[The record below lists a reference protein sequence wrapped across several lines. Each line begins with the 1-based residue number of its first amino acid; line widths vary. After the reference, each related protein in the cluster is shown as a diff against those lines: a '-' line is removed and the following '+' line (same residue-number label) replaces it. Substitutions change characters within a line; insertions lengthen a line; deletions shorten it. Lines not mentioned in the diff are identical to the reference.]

1 MNIYKKI
8 QEYFRQKTPEQ
19 VFSFCLFVGCFI
31 LMLFCAI
38 VRLCGGLWFTADTS
52 QIEEPSKL
60 LQDIIMGAL
69 MVFEATFVYKILCR
83 TNWIWCIL
91 IAIGQ
96 LLLVYFA
103 PNTLV
108 ANIINVLAYY
118 VVAILFRRNW
128 VSLIETTI
136 IYLLGFAYS
145 ALFLVGRIGFIDG
158 KQAYDFVTGV
168 LTSID
173 LKLFIVSIYLFI
185 KNFGGIKLWKNVWI
199 FV

>member
-19 VFSFCLFVGCFI
+19 VFSFCLFVCCFV

-103 PNTLV
+103 PNKLV
-108 ANIINVLAYY
+108 ASIENLLLYFIVPFLFKPKWLTILES
-118 VVAILFRRNW
+118 AILYTLCL
-128 VSLIETTI
+128 VYSL
-136 IYLLGFAYS
+136 
-145 ALFLVGRIGFIDG
+145 LFLVGRIGFVNG
-158 KQAYDFVTGV
+158 TQAFDFVTNV
-168 LTSID
+168 LTTID
-173 LKLFIVSIYLFI
+173 YKLFIVSIYLFI